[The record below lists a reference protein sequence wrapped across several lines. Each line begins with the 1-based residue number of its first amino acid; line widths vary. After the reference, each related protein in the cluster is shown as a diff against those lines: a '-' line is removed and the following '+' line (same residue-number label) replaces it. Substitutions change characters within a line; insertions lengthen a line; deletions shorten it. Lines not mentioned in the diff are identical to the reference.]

1 MAAFIEAI
9 LQTFGIEPELED
21 RYSNKGLFCLVSLGC
36 C

>member
-21 RYSNKGLFCLVSLGC
+21 SNKGLFCLVSLGC